1 MRRLLLLLFLSGLA
15 LGQLAKRPGMSYTE
29 ETPPN
34 RVRIVLKHLRG
45 QARDRGDQ
53 PIPAVALGLYTEAA
67 PHELIALGETDDGG
81 NFDFGKKLAPGPYRL
96 IAMYPGLCTAN
107 IPVEV
112 NPRGPDKKLALRME
126 YPGLDVCSYA
136 TAK

>member
-1 MRRLLLLLFLSGLA
+1 MRRLLLLLFLSGL
-15 LGQLAKRPGMSYTE
+15 LYGQFAKRPGMSYAE

-34 RVRIVLKHLRG
+34 RVRIVLRHLHG

-53 PIPAVALGLYTEAA
+53 AVPAVALGLYTEAA
-67 PHELIALGETDDGG
+67 PHTLVALGQTDDGG
-81 NFDFGKKLAPGPYRL
+81 NFDFGKKLAAGSYRL

-112 NPRGPDKKLALRME
+112 NPRGPNQKIELRME